1 MTKNTKLIRELEEIK
16 NYEPMSLHDMTRH
29 EIIEYLEW
37 LNTDDMK
44 ALYQLSG
51 V

>member
-1 MTKNTKLIRELEEIK
+1 MNKNIKLIRELEEIHRF
-16 NYEPMSLHDMTRH
+16 EPLSLHDMTRS
-29 EIIEYLEW
+29 EINEYLDW